1 MIALINEHT
10 PKNIN
15 IQQHDFSSM
24 LFVIRNPII
33 DPTINK
39 IPMYIKIL
47 YCFIKKQ
54 ILMLI
59 NAECLNYQILNLLA

>member
-15 IQQHDFSSM
+15 MQQHDFSSM
-24 LFVIRNPII
+24 LVVIRNPII

-39 IPMYIKIL
+39 IPIYNKIL
-47 YCFIKKQ
+47 
-54 ILMLI
+54 
-59 NAECLNYQILNLLA
+59 